1 MKSWLQQYKI
11 PKKVESLPKKELVVC
26 HKQLLQKYVNC
37 LLVKESHEIDKTWY
51 LYIELKVSRVLLRLQ
66 LLRLSVIKK
75 VISNLFLSFY
85 LIHCKI
91 FVLINKSFMEVMCN
105 CNLLRKTPLKIQ

>member
-1 MKSWLQQYKI
+1 MKSWLQRYKTS
-11 PKKVESLPKKELVVC
+11 KKVESLPKKELVVC

-37 LLVKESHEIDKTWY
+37 LLVKESHEIDMTWY
-51 LYIELKVSRVLLRLQ
+51 LYIGLKALRVLLRLK

-85 LIHCKI
+85 LIYCKI
-91 FVLINKSFMEVMCN
+91 FVLINKSFMEVMCH
-105 CNLLRKTPLKIQ
+105 